1 MLRNINAMIGHSL
14 EASDG
19 NIGCSSD
26 FLFDDRDWVIRY
38 MVADTQKWLPG
49 RKVLIAS
56 SALMEPDWDQ
66 KCFPVELT
74 KQQIKDSPPL
84 DEHAPVSREYE
95 ILFHKYYG
103 YPNYWEMPLFGGS
116 YPGMSL
122 GPSLQEPHWSEDMA
136 ADYQHAKENS
146 LRSVLEVIGYGIQA
160 QDSQVGEVKDFIID
174 DLSWT
179 IRWLVVDTR
188 KFLPGPK
195 ALVAP
200 VRVDSIAWAEN
211 DVQVNLS
218 VDQIKTCPE
227 FDPTIP
233 ITQEYE
239 NRLAEHYAQPRN

>member
-1 MLRNINAMIGHSL
+1 M
-14 EASDG
+14 
-19 NIGCSSD
+19 
-26 FLFDDRDWVIRY
+26 
-38 MVADTQKWLPG
+38 
-49 RKVLIAS
+49 LIAS
-56 SALMEPDWDQ
+56 SALIEPDWDQ

-160 QDSQVGEVKDFIID
+160 QDGQVGEVKDFIID

-239 NRLAEHYAQPRN
+239 NRLAEHYAQPRNWKVEISFIQVTVVLSNNL